1 MSRLITDMFVA
12 ELDVEAAT
20 TRRAL
25 ERVPEGRNDWRPH
38 PRSMQLGYLAWLVA
52 TMPNW
57 VHMTLAQDSLD
68 LAPVGGGK
76 SSQASTAGSTAELL
90 SKFDESLANAKSS
103 LASCDDEFLQTTWK
117 LLVAGRVVQESTRQ
131 YVLRHSTLN
140 HWVHHRGQLTVY
152 LRLNDAPVPSIY
164 GPTADEPQFK

>member
-1 MSRLITDMFVA
+1 MSRLITDLFVA
-12 ELDVEAAT
+12 ELAEEAAT
-20 TRRAL
+20 TRRVL

-57 VHMTLAQDSLD
+57 VRMTLAQDSLD
-68 LAPVGGGK
+68 LAPVGGKG
-76 SSQASTAGSTAELL
+76 SQASAAGSTAELL
-90 SKFDESLANAKSS
+90 AKFDESLAHATSS
-103 LASCDDEFLQTTWK
+103 LGSCDDAHLQTTWK
-117 LLVAGRVVQESTRQ
+117 LLVAGRVVQESTRL
-131 YVLRHSTLN
+131 YVLRHSTFN

>member
-1 MSRLITDMFVA
+1 MSRTITDLFVA
-12 ELDVEAAT
+12 ELAEEAAI
-20 TRRAL
+20 TRRVL

-38 PRSMQLGYLAWLVA
+38 PRSMALGYLAWLMA

-57 VHMTLAQDSLD
+57 VHMTLTQDSLD
-68 LAPVGGGK
+68 LAPVDGK
-76 SSQASTAGSTAELL
+76 KGPQQSSAASTSELL
-90 SKFDESLANAKSS
+90 SKFDESVASAKSS
-103 LASCDDEFLQTTWK
+103 LASCDDAHLQTTWR
-117 LLVAGRVVQESTRQ
+117 LLVAGRVVQESARQ

-152 LRLNDAPVPSIY
+152 LRLNEAPVPSIY

>member
-1 MSRLITDMFVA
+1 MSRLITDLFAA

-20 TRRAL
+20 TRRVL

-57 VHMTLAQDSLD
+57 LHMTLTQDSLD
-68 LAPVGGGK
+68 LAPVGGK

-90 SKFDESLANAKSS
+90 TKFDESLAHAKSS

-131 YVLRHSTLN
+131 FVLRHSTLN